1 MNANEL
7 MSIIQQL
14 AEWHKNR
21 VEMVRLITQKKDAD
35 IEIPELNITL
45 AADSR
50 EANWLRVGAIMALSQ
65 FEKFPVSFG
74 EDQAADGE
82 CDDK

>member
-7 MSIIQQL
+7 VKIIQQV

-21 VEMVRLITQKKDAD
+21 VEMVQLITKKKDAA
-35 IEIPELNITL
+35 IEIPELNMTL
-45 AADSR
+45 AADSK
-50 EANWLRVGAIMALSQ
+50 EATWLRIGAIMALSQ

-74 EDQAADGE
+74 EELAADGDSADE
-82 CDDK
+82 